1 MGKEKILIRVFIIG
15 VFWITALL
23 QMLSDILLSSED
35 KIVTAFASTNA
46 KMAESSLL
54 ITAEW
59 KDGILLNH
67 NENQK
72 VLGTL
77 NNVIGESK
85 DFSIFNETRNNQ
97 EISYLKW
104 KRNDKE
110 TIIETISFQKEKKV
124 YGYMELHITD
134 QMNDILSYKTKL
146 EKAYKDL
153 GAVKCNTVLKFYGEY
168 PGQLSRSRQNQEVKH
183 LFHNLK
189 ASMVSDIN
197 EDGIYTVYGYTKLIK
212 EYMQIFRHKIN
223 INVAFTYDEKRN
235 VTNIYLAT
243 PILSDDY

>member
-23 QMLSDILLSSED
+23 QMSDILLSSED

-134 QMNDILSYKTKL
+134 Q
-146 EKAYKDL
+146 
-153 GAVKCNTVLKFYGEY
+153 
-168 PGQLSRSRQNQEVKH
+168 
-183 LFHNLK
+183 
-189 ASMVSDIN
+189 
-197 EDGIYTVYGYTKLIK
+197 
-212 EYMQIFRHKIN
+212 
-223 INVAFTYDEKRN
+223 
-235 VTNIYLAT
+235 
-243 PILSDDY
+243 